1 MDEFCEE
8 VKEIIADI
16 IADIKVRNL
25 FIRPIMKIEMAPYVV
40 IFLALR
46 KLMDKWEAWMDG
58 R

>member
-8 VKEIIADI
+8 VKEI

-25 FIRPIMKIEMAPYVV
+25 FIRPIMKIEMAPYVI